1 MLLEYKIK
9 IPVEHNIWI
18 KMREEKPAPN
28 SSVRSQRLMPLK
40 GTISIVE
47 NILTT
52 AVQGISMM
60 FSSISRGHLIEQIAV
75 RIATIIF
82 ANHLVFL
89 IKDYTW
95 DDNVH
100 ICLIQQKQKMFKHSF
115 KCYALNIFTLT
126 TPFLKFN
133 RSTNNKICK
142 HNNYW
147 WH

>member
-1 MLLEYKIK
+1 MNIK
-9 IPVEHNIWI
+9 SKFQWNITSESKWGR
-18 KMREEKPAPN
+18 KN
-28 SSVRSQRLMPLK
+28 QHQTDSVRSQRLMPLK

-75 RIATIIF
+75 HIATIIF